1 MTSIRRQSPGNS
13 VPVPEKVDII
23 ICVHNA
29 LDDVRACVT
38 SVRNGNYG
46 DVEIRLILVDDGSAE
61 ETRDYL
67 WGLATSPETLL
78 IRNEVPGGYTK
89 AANAGLK
96 AATAGTIVLLNSD
109 TIVPPNWLT
118 KMTGLMERFPDVGMV
133 GPLSNAASWQ
143 SVPRVLDDNRLF
155 AVNELPPDSSVEDYD
170 RRLEASVGTISL
182 RPRVPLLNGFC
193 IMLRRQVIDTIGYLD
208 EESFP
213 RGYGEENDYCFRATD
228 AGFGLMLAIDT
239 YVFHAKSKS
248 YGSATRNKLSEEG
261 GAAFARKYPLHRIQ
275 GAVASMRANPLLET
289 VRGALSREN

>member
-1 MTSIRRQSPGNS
+1 M
-13 VPVPEKVDII
+13 
-23 ICVHNA
+23 A
-29 LDDVRACVT
+29 

-46 DVEIRLILVDDGSAE
+46 NAEIRLILVDDGSAE

-67 WGLATSPETLL
+67 RDLATSPATLL

-96 AATAGTIVLLNSD
+96 AATTAEIIVLLNSD
-109 TIVPPNWLT
+109 TIVPPNWLS

-143 SVPRVLDDNRLF
+143 SVPRLLDDNRQF
-155 AVNELPPDSSVEDYD
+155 AVNDLPPGFSVEDYD

-193 IMLRRQVIDTIGYLD
+193 IMLRRQVIDRIGYLD

-213 RGYGEENDYCFRATD
+213 RGYGEENDYCFRAAD

-248 YGSATRNKLSEEG
+248 YGPATRNKLSEQG
-261 GAAFARKYPLHRIQ
+261 GVAFARKYPRHRIE

-289 VRGALSREN
+289 VRSALSTEN

>member
-1 MTSIRRQSPGNS
+1 MTSIRRQCSGNS
-13 VPVPEKVDII
+13 ALSAADVDII

-46 DVEIRLILVDDGSAE
+46 NAEIRLILVDDGSAE

-67 WGLATSPETLL
+67 RDLATSPATLL

-96 AATAGTIVLLNSD
+96 AATARTIVLLNSD
-109 TIVPPNWLT
+109 TIVPPNWLA

-143 SVPRVLDDNRLF
+143 SVPRLLDDNRQF
-155 AVNELPPDSSVEDYD
+155 AVNELPPDTSVEDYD

-208 EESFP
+208 EDSFP
-213 RGYGEENDYCFRATD
+213 RGYGEENDYCFRASD

-248 YGSATRNKLSEEG
+248 YGPATRNKLSEQG

-289 VRGALSREN
+289 VRGALSTET